1 MVAEVTNPLTLV
13 TAVAVYD
20 RFNVPTSIIA
30 VLKGVL
36 VSTYALVAASP
47 DRVGVAKEVI
57 LLPPNETLAFGI
69 VILFKR
75 VVDR

>member
-36 VSTYALVAASP
+36 VSTYAFVLASVAS
-47 DRVGVAKEVI
+47 VGVAKLVI
-57 LLPPNETLAFGI
+57 F
-69 VILFKR
+69 
-75 VVDR
+75 